1 MQYDAFWRLISD
13 LAAFGPFICAVPS
26 EGGGSAN
33 LLGEFEVRHDGRENV
48 FHVKGNK
55 DHVHLDHEK
64 FVKLSFSYHDVGY
77 GDEALVTVM
86 GESGKVMMKLYYNED
101 DPQEKYLAFV
111 ANHPEHIQ
119 GEW

>member
-1 MQYDAFWRLISD
+1 MEYEQFWTLVSD
-13 LAAFGPFICAVPS
+13 LAAIGPFICAVPS

-48 FHVKGNK
+48 FHVKDNK
-55 DHVHLDHEK
+55 DHVHLNHEK
-64 FVKLSFSYHDVGY
+64 FVKLSFSYFDVGY

-86 GESGKVMMKLYYNED
+86 GEFGKPMMKLFYNGD
-101 DPQEKYLAFV
+101 NPHGKYQAFAEKHAAV
-111 ANHPEHIQ
+111 IE